1 MSDEKWFDTPLGP
14 MRDTTAV
21 EQRAINQLMEEEP
34 LELGEPDSLKGT
46 LVDQIAS
53 LKHEVEMLTN
63 AGVVECMARNK
74 AVFERI
80 EQLERELAA
89 AKADRNMYDSAHKRE
104 AAAHLKTLTDLAAVT
119 AERDALREFAAGR
132 CVIQKV
138 IAELGPHTL
147 MPVASVDALKAE
159 RDALKEDAE
168 RIRIGLGFVLD
179 PQVINSDNI
188 GDIRRSL
195 FLPINCQWNDIVR
208 EETAARENK
217 PPRHP
222 DDVQAAIDAARGKE

>member
-89 AKADRNMYDSAHKRE
+89 
-104 AAAHLKTLTDLAAVT
+104 VT
-119 AERDALREFAAGR
+119 AERDAL
-132 CVIQKV
+132 K
-138 IAELGPHTL
+138 P
-147 MPVASVDALKAE
+147 
-159 RDALKEDAE
+159 DAE
-168 RIRIGLGFVLD
+168 RWRVCVDAQGVSVSIFNVD
-179 PQVINSDNI
+179 PPCWRYPEGERLI
-188 GDIRRSL
+188 
-195 FLPINCQWNDIVR
+195 
-208 EETAARENK
+208 
-217 PPRHP
+217 
-222 DDVQAAIDAARGKE
+222 AAIDAIRHGAESAWCVPIDDGMRCPQCGGIADNGYDRELPPNAYLCSKCMQNETASGGETRNQYWRAIDAIREGK